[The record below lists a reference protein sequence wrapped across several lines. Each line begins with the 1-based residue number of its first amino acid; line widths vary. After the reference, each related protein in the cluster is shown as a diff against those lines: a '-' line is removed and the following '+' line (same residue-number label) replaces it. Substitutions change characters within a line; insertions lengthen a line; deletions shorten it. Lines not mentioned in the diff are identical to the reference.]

1 LEVILEV
8 IGSEDRLE
16 PASAQKKIYCDKPP
30 ARGRVEGKGRGRG
43 EQQVVFSVHPV
54 EGFYGGTRPR
64 PSCHMDDDGGDA
76 HLFETGEGDGLN
88 LDEDEGTSFPPTVT
102 IIPESNGAG
111 VVELTT
117 AGENASQTLSH
128 GSVRGD
134 RKSECSRAASPKHKL
149 STVFYCV
156 GFFSPPACPV
166 LPP

>member
-1 LEVILEV
+1 M
-8 IGSEDRLE
+8 
-16 PASAQKKIYCDKPP
+16 
-30 ARGRVEGKGRGRG
+30 
-43 EQQVVFSVHPV
+43 HPV

-166 LPP
+166 LPPDDPDDFPQRRNNIHRGRGRRRGQCRRRQRRGGRW